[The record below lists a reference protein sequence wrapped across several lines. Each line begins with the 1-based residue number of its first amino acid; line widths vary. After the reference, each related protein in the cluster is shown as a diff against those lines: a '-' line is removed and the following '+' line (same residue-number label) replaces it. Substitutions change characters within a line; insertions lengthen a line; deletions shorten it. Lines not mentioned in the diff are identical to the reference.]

1 MQIFIAALIGALIQA
16 AGSLVG
22 RILLSLGIGYAVY
35 SGVDTSIAWA
45 KSQVVQHIGALGSQ
59 VVATAGALQVG
70 RIISIITSALTTRLL
85 IQGMTG
91 GALKK
96 MVVK

>member
-1 MQIFIAALIGALIQA
+1 MQLFIAALIGALIQA

-35 SGVDTSIAWA
+35 TGVDTSIAWA
-45 KSQVVQHIGALGSQ
+45 KGQVVQHIGALGSQ

-70 RIISIITSALTTRLL
+70 RIISIIMSAITTRLAV
-85 IQGMTG
+85 QGMTG

-96 MVVK
+96 FTVK